1 MLHIEMTGNQHGQ
14 LVELLNDVSVLY
26 THEAAALLQVSDECE
41 QARKLAMARL
51 EAAEA
56 AEELIRLLAKY

>member
-26 THEAAALLQVSDECE
+26 THEAAALLQVSGEYE
-41 QARKLAMARL
+41 KARELAMERL

-56 AEELIRLLAKY
+56 AEKLIRLLVKY